1 MQILITGEDARILSR
16 KELAA
21 KIGRSPGFVSA
32 MRKAGFSR
40 IVNTPQ
46 EALEWLKNNPK
57 FRKRLSREHLGTK

>member
-1 MQILITGEDARILSR
+1 MQILDTKILSR

-40 IVNTPQ
+40 IVSTPE

-57 FRKRLSREHLGTK
+57 FRKKLSREHLGTQ

>member
-1 MQILITGEDARILSR
+1 MQVLDTKILSR

-40 IVNTPQ
+40 IVSTPE
-46 EALEWLKNNPK
+46 EAIEWLKNNPK
-57 FRKRLSREHLGTK
+57 FREKIKMKHLPTK